1 MLNRR
6 EIVEKIL
13 ALRPDLTAEGLQ
25 RIIRAKIEGAGRLLT
40 EEGATFMVAN
50 EFGIDLSN
58 GNVVGTGMKV
68 KNLIIGA
75 NDATIVGVV
84 SAMSPPKS
92 FVRRDGVEGQV
103 ARLVVS
109 DDTGSVRVVLWNE
122 KTSIISQGTVSLN
135 QTVRISHGYVRA
147 GLTGDPE
154 LNLGRRGTVVVLS
167 STSAFEP
174 VTPLSSL
181 KKIHDLREGDYFVN
195 FVGVV
200 KGFSQVSS
208 FKRANGMQG
217 QVMRVR
223 LADDTGRVRVVLWDD
238 QVNSV
243 KETKRG
249 DVLEIVGGQVR
260 RGLGNVLEVHVGR
273 LGQVKL
279 LKDSELSE
287 YFIPTL
293 TKIGDLRLGMNDV
306 DVLGRIMDVGQIREF
321 ERRSGGVGRVGSL
334 YVMDGTGSTRLTL
347 WDAKAEVLD
356 EVSLDDVVLVEGGYT
371 REGLGG
377 IVELNL
383 GSMGT
388 LTVNPEREEAQS
400 LPHFSSNAMAIGELN
415 VGMRSIIVEGDVVED
430 PAVRDVTTR
439 DGAEIRLASLRI
451 RDESGEIDV
460 TLWRDL
466 ADKVD
471 GLAAGSRLRI
481 KNAYVK
487 MGFFGDLEL
496 SSGMRTELELLREG
510 EVTSER
516 GGDLVKDLA
525 TEKIQSVREEEST
538 EVQGRIVEVN
548 ANSKVYPSC
557 PNCMKRVREEG
568 EGWVCESCGE
578 IPQPVPRLI
587 VEVVV
592 EDDSG
597 SINSVFSGVVAEE
610 LLDMSSDSAWNVAV
624 QAGSEGAPVYNARD
638 RIIGATVKLMGRVRR
653 SRRDGDLRLYVERLT
668 IQ

>member
-1 MLNRR
+1 M
-6 EIVEKIL
+6 KIK
-13 ALRPDLTAEGLQ
+13 D
-25 RIIRAKIEGAGRLLT
+25 
-40 EEGATFMVAN
+40 
-50 EFGIDLSN
+50 
-58 GNVVGTGMKV
+58 
-68 KNLIIGA
+68 LIIGA

-84 SAMSPPKS
+84 SSMTPPKS

-109 DDTGSVRVVLWNE
+109 DDTGSIRVVLWNE
-122 KTSIISQGTVSLN
+122 KTSIISQGKVSPN
-135 QTVRISHGYVRA
+135 QMVRISHGYVRA
-147 GLTGDPE
+147 GLTGNPE

-167 STSAFEP
+167 STPAFEP
-174 VTPLSSL
+174 VSPQNSL
-181 KKIHDLREGDYFVN
+181 KKIHDLTEGDYFVN

-208 FKRANGMQG
+208 FQRANGMQG

-223 LADDTGRVRVVLWDD
+223 LADDTGRVRAVLWDD

-249 DVLEIVGGQVR
+249 DVLEILGGQVR

-273 LGQVKL
+273 LGQIKL
-279 LKDSELSE
+279 LKDSELTE
-287 YFIPTL
+287 YSIPTL

-306 DVLGRIMDVGQIREF
+306 DILGRIMDVGQIREF
-321 ERRSGGVGRVGSL
+321 ERRSGGVGRVGSM

-347 WDAKAEVLD
+347 WDAKADVLD

-377 IVELNL
+377 VVELNL
-383 GSMGT
+383 GSMST

-430 PAVRDVTTR
+430 PEVRDVTTR

-451 RDESGEIDV
+451 RDESGEISV

-466 ADKVD
+466 AEKVD

-496 SSGMRTELELLREG
+496 SSGRTTELELLREG
-510 EVTSER
+510 DITSER
-516 GGDLVKDLA
+516 GVDLVNDLA
-525 TEKIQSVREEEST
+525 TEKILSVREEEST
-538 EVQGRIVEVN
+538 EVQGRIMEVN

-568 EGWVCESCGE
+568 EGWICESCGE

-597 SINSVFSGVVAEE
+597 SINSVFSGAVAEE
-610 LLDMSSDSAWNVAV
+610 LLDMSGDSAWNVAV

-638 RIIGATVKLMGRVRR
+638 RIIGAIVKLTGHVRR
-653 SRRDGDLRLYVERLT
+653 SRRDGNLRLYVERLT

>member
-1 MLNRR
+1 MLNRK
-6 EIVEKIL
+6 EIFEKIL
-13 ALRPDLTAEGLQ
+13 ELRSDLTAEDLQ
-25 RIIRAKIEGAGRLLT
+25 RMIQTKIEGAGRLLT

-68 KNLIIGA
+68 KDLIIGA
-75 NDATIVGVV
+75 NDATIIGVV
-84 SAMSPPKS
+84 SSISLPKS

-109 DDTGSVRVVLWNE
+109 DDTGSIRVVLWNE
-122 KTSIISQGTVSLN
+122 KTSIISDSKVSQN
-135 QTVRISHGYVRA
+135 QMVRISHGYVRK
-147 GLTGDPE
+147 GLTGNPE

-167 STSAFEP
+167 STPAFEP
-174 VTPLSSL
+174 ITPQKSL
-181 KKIHDLREGDYFVN
+181 KKIRDLTEGNLVN
-195 FVGVV
+195 IIGVV
-200 KGFSQVSS
+200 KGLSQISS
-208 FKRANGMQG
+208 FKRANGTQG
-217 QVMRVR
+217 QVMRIR
-223 LADDTGRVRVVLWDD
+223 LADDTGRVRAVLWDD

-243 KETKRG
+243 KDTKRG
-249 DVLEIVGGQVR
+249 DVLEIEGGQVR
-260 RGLGNVLEVHVGR
+260 RGLGNVLEVHVGGF
-273 LGQVKL
+273 GQVKF

-287 YFIPTL
+287 YSIPVL
-293 TKIGDLRLGMNDV
+293 TKIGDLRLEMNDV
-306 DVLGRIMDVGQIREF
+306 DVLGRIIEVGQIREF

-334 YVMDGTGSTRLTL
+334 YVMDETGSTRVTL
-347 WDAKAEVLD
+347 WDAKADVLD
-356 EVSLDDVVLVEGGYT
+356 EVSLDDVILVEGGYT

-377 IVELNL
+377 VVELNL
-383 GSMGT
+383 GSMST
-388 LTVNPEREEAQS
+388 LTVNPEREEVQS
-400 LPHFSSNAMAIGELN
+400 LPHFSSNAIAIGELN
-415 VGMRSIIVEGDVVED
+415 VGMRSIIVEGDVMED
-430 PAVRDVTTR
+430 PEVRDVTTR

-451 RDESGEIDV
+451 HDESGEIGV

-466 ADKVD
+466 AEKVD
-471 GLAAGSRLRI
+471 GLTAGSRLRI

-496 SSGMRTELELLREG
+496 SSGRTTELELLSEG
-510 EVTSER
+510 EVTPDREI
-516 GGDLVKDLA
+516 DLVNDLGI
-525 TEKIQSVREEEST
+525 EKIQSVREEEST
-538 EVQGRIVEVN
+538 EVQGRIMEVN
-548 ANSKVYPSC
+548 SNSKVFPSC

-597 SINSVFSGVVAEE
+597 SINSVFSGTVAEK

-624 QAGSEGAPVYNARD
+624 QAGNESAPVYNARD
-638 RIIGATVKLMGRVRR
+638 RIIGATVKLMGHVRR
-653 SRRDGDLRLYVERLT
+653 SSRDGDLRLYVERLT

>member
-1 MLNRR
+1 MLNRK
-6 EIVEKIL
+6 EIFEKIL
-13 ALRPDLTAEGLQ
+13 ELRSDLTAEDLQ
-25 RIIRAKIEGAGRLLT
+25 RMIQTKIEGAGRLLT

-68 KNLIIGA
+68 KDLIIGA
-75 NDATIVGVV
+75 NDATIIGVV
-84 SAMSPPKS
+84 SSISLPKS

-109 DDTGSVRVVLWNE
+109 DDTGSIRVVLWNE
-122 KTSIISQGTVSLN
+122 KTSIISDSKVSQN
-135 QTVRISHGYVRA
+135 QMVRISHGYVRK
-147 GLTGDPE
+147 GLTGNPE

-167 STSAFEP
+167 SIPAFEP
-174 VTPLSSL
+174 ITPQRSL
-181 KKIHDLREGDYFVN
+181 KKIRDLTEGNLVN
-195 FVGVV
+195 IIGVV
-200 KGFSQVSS
+200 KGLSQISS
-208 FKRANGMQG
+208 FKRANGTQG
-217 QVMRVR
+217 QVMRIR
-223 LADDTGRVRVVLWDD
+223 LADDTGRVRAVLWDD

-243 KETKRG
+243 KDTKRG
-249 DVLEIVGGQVR
+249 DVLEIEGGQVR
-260 RGLGNVLEVHVGR
+260 RGLGNVLEVHVGGF
-273 LGQVKL
+273 GQVKF

-287 YFIPTL
+287 YSIPVL
-293 TKIGDLRLGMNDV
+293 TKIGDLRLEMNDV
-306 DVLGRIMDVGQIREF
+306 DVLGRIIEVGQIREF

-334 YVMDGTGSTRLTL
+334 YVMDETGSTRVTL
-347 WDAKAEVLD
+347 WDAKADVLD
-356 EVSLDDVVLVEGGYT
+356 EVSLDDVILVEGGYT

-377 IVELNL
+377 VVELNL
-383 GSMGT
+383 GSMST
-388 LTVNPEREEAQS
+388 LTVNPEREEVQS
-400 LPHFSSNAMAIGELN
+400 LPHFSSNAIAIGELN
-415 VGMRSIIVEGDVVED
+415 VGMRSIIVEGDVMED
-430 PAVRDVTTR
+430 PEVRDVTTR

-451 RDESGEIDV
+451 HDESGEIGV

-466 ADKVD
+466 AEKVD
-471 GLAAGSRLRI
+471 GLTAGSRLRI

-496 SSGMRTELELLREG
+496 SSGRTTELELLSEG
-510 EVTSER
+510 EVTPDREI
-516 GGDLVKDLA
+516 DLVNDLGI
-525 TEKIQSVREEEST
+525 EKIQSVREEEST
-538 EVQGRIVEVN
+538 EVQGRIMEVN
-548 ANSKVYPSC
+548 SNSKVFPSC

-597 SINSVFSGVVAEE
+597 SINSVFSGAVAEK

-624 QAGSEGAPVYNARD
+624 QAGSESAPVFNARD
-638 RIIGATVKLMGRVRR
+638 RIIGATVKLMGHVRR
-653 SRRDGDLRLYVERLT
+653 SSRDGDLRLYVERLT

>member
-1 MLNRR
+1 MLNRK
-6 EIVEKIL
+6 EIFEKIL
-13 ALRPDLTAEGLQ
+13 ELRSDLTAEDLQ
-25 RIIRAKIEGAGRLLT
+25 RMIQTKIEGAGRLLT

-68 KNLIIGA
+68 KDLIIGA
-75 NDATIVGVV
+75 NDATIVGVI
-84 SAMSPPKS
+84 SSISLPKS

-109 DDTGSVRVVLWNE
+109 DDTGSIRVVLWNE
-122 KTSIISQGTVSLN
+122 KTSIISDSKVSQN
-135 QTVRISHGYVRA
+135 QMVRISHGYVRK
-147 GLTGDPE
+147 GLTGNPE

-167 STSAFEP
+167 STPAFEP
-174 VTPLSSL
+174 ITPQRSL
-181 KKIHDLREGDYFVN
+181 KKIRDLTEGNLVN
-195 FVGVV
+195 IIGVV
-200 KGFSQVSS
+200 KGLSQISS
-208 FKRANGMQG
+208 FKRANGTQG
-217 QVMRVR
+217 QVMRIR
-223 LADDTGRVRVVLWDD
+223 LADDTGRVRAVLWDD

-243 KETKRG
+243 KDTKRG
-249 DVLEIVGGQVR
+249 DVLEIEGGQVR
-260 RGLGNVLEVHVGR
+260 RGLGNVLEVHVGGF
-273 LGQVKL
+273 GQVKF

-287 YFIPTL
+287 YSIPVL
-293 TKIGDLRLGMNDV
+293 TKIGDLRLEMNDV
-306 DVLGRIMDVGQIREF
+306 DVLGRIIEVGQIREF

-334 YVMDGTGSTRLTL
+334 YVMDETGSTRVTL
-347 WDAKAEVLD
+347 WDAKADVLD
-356 EVSLDDVVLVEGGYT
+356 EVSLDDVILVEGGYT

-377 IVELNL
+377 VVELNL
-383 GSMGT
+383 GSMST
-388 LTVNPEREEAQS
+388 LTVNPEREEVQS
-400 LPHFSSNAMAIGELN
+400 LPHFSSNAIAIGELN
-415 VGMRSIIVEGDVVED
+415 VGMRSIIVEGDVMED
-430 PAVRDVTTR
+430 PEVRDVTTR

-451 RDESGEIDV
+451 HDESGEIGV

-466 ADKVD
+466 AEKVD
-471 GLAAGSRLRI
+471 GLTAGSRLRI

-496 SSGMRTELELLREG
+496 SSGRTTELEVLSEG
-510 EVTSER
+510 EVTSDREI
-516 GGDLVKDLA
+516 DLVNDLGI
-525 TEKIQSVREEEST
+525 EKIQSVREEEST
-538 EVQGRIVEVN
+538 EVQGRIMEVN
-548 ANSKVYPSC
+548 SNSKVFPSC

-597 SINSVFSGVVAEE
+597 SINSVFSGAVAEK

-624 QAGSEGAPVYNARD
+624 QAGNESAPVYNARD
-638 RIIGATVKLMGRVRR
+638 RIIGATVKLMGHVRR
-653 SRRDGDLRLYVERLT
+653 SSRDGDLRLYVERLT

>member
-1 MLNRR
+1 MLNRK
-6 EIVEKIL
+6 EIFEKIL
-13 ALRPDLTAEGLQ
+13 ELRSDLTAEDLQ
-25 RIIRAKIEGAGRLLT
+25 RMIQTKIEGAGRLLT

-68 KNLIIGA
+68 KDLIIGA
-75 NDATIVGVV
+75 NDATIVGVI
-84 SAMSPPKS
+84 SSISLPKS

-109 DDTGSVRVVLWNE
+109 DDTGSIRVVLWNE
-122 KTSIISQGTVSLN
+122 KTSIISDSKVSQN
-135 QTVRISHGYVRA
+135 QMVRISHGYVRK
-147 GLTGDPE
+147 GLTGNPE

-167 STSAFEP
+167 STPAFEP
-174 VTPLSSL
+174 ITPQRSL
-181 KKIHDLREGDYFVN
+181 KKIRDLTEGNLVN
-195 FVGVV
+195 IIGVV
-200 KGFSQVSS
+200 KGLSQISS
-208 FKRANGMQG
+208 FKRANGTQG
-217 QVMRVR
+217 QVMRIR
-223 LADDTGRVRVVLWDD
+223 LADDTGRVRAVLWDD

-243 KETKRG
+243 KDTKRG
-249 DVLEIVGGQVR
+249 DVLEIEGGQVR
-260 RGLGNVLEVHVGR
+260 RGLGNVLEVHVGGF
-273 LGQVKL
+273 GQVKF

-287 YFIPTL
+287 YSIPVL
-293 TKIGDLRLGMNDV
+293 TKIGDLRLEMNDV
-306 DVLGRIMDVGQIREF
+306 DVLGRIIEVGQIREF

-334 YVMDGTGSTRLTL
+334 YVMDETGSTRVTL
-347 WDAKAEVLD
+347 WDAKADVLD
-356 EVSLDDVVLVEGGYT
+356 EVSLDDVILVEGGYT

-377 IVELNL
+377 VVELNL
-383 GSMGT
+383 GSMST
-388 LTVNPEREEAQS
+388 LTVNPEREEVQS
-400 LPHFSSNAMAIGELN
+400 LPHFSSNAIAIGELN
-415 VGMRSIIVEGDVVED
+415 VGMRSIIVEGDVMED
-430 PAVRDVTTR
+430 PEVRDVTTR

-451 RDESGEIDV
+451 RDESGEIGV

-466 ADKVD
+466 AEKVD
-471 GLAAGSRLRI
+471 GLTAGSRLRI

-496 SSGMRTELELLREG
+496 SSGRTTELEVLSEG
-510 EVTSER
+510 EVTSDREI
-516 GGDLVKDLA
+516 DLVNDLGI
-525 TEKIQSVREEEST
+525 EKIQSVREEEST
-538 EVQGRIVEVN
+538 EVQGRIMEVN
-548 ANSKVYPSC
+548 SNSKVFPSC

-597 SINSVFSGVVAEE
+597 SINSVFSGAVAEK

-624 QAGSEGAPVYNARD
+624 QAGNESAPVYNARD
-638 RIIGATVKLMGRVRR
+638 RIIGATVKLMGHVRR
-653 SRRDGDLRLYVERLT
+653 SSRDGDLRLYVERLT

>member
-1 MLNRR
+1 MLNHK
-6 EIVEKIL
+6 EIFEKIL
-13 ALRPDLTAEGLQ
+13 ELRSDLTAEELQ
-25 RIIRAKIEGAGRLLT
+25 RMIQTKIEGAGRLLT

-68 KNLIIGA
+68 KDIIIGA
-75 NDATIVGVV
+75 NDATIIGVV
-84 SAMSPPKS
+84 SSISLPKS

-109 DDTGSVRVVLWNE
+109 DDTGSIRVVLWNE
-122 KTSIISQGTVSLN
+122 KTSIISEGKVSQN
-135 QTVRISHGYVRA
+135 QMVRISHGYVRK
-147 GLTGDPE
+147 GLTGNPE

-167 STSAFEP
+167 STPDFEP
-174 VTPLSSL
+174 ITLQRSL
-181 KKIHDLREGDYFVN
+181 KKIRDLTEGNLVN
-195 FVGVV
+195 IVGVV
-200 KGFSQVSS
+200 KGLSQISS
-208 FKRANGMQG
+208 FKRANGTQG
-217 QVMRVR
+217 QVMRIR
-223 LADDTGRVRVVLWDD
+223 LADDTGRVRAVLWDD

-243 KETKRG
+243 KDTKRG
-249 DVLEIVGGQVR
+249 DVLEIEGGQVR
-260 RGLGNVLEVHVGR
+260 RGLGNVLEVHVGGF
-273 LGQVKL
+273 GQVKF

-287 YFIPTL
+287 YSIPVL
-293 TKIGDLRLGMNDV
+293 TKIGDLRLEMNDV
-306 DVLGRIMDVGQIREF
+306 DVLGRIIEVGQIREF

-334 YVMDGTGSTRLTL
+334 YVMDETGSTRVTL
-347 WDAKAEVLD
+347 WDAKADVLD
-356 EVSLDDVVLVEGGYT
+356 EVSLDDVILVEGGYT

-377 IVELNL
+377 VVELNL
-383 GSMGT
+383 GSMST
-388 LTVNPEREEAQS
+388 LTVNPEREEVQS
-400 LPHFSSNAMAIGELN
+400 LPHFSSNVIAIGELN
-415 VGMRSIIVEGDVVED
+415 VGMRSIIVEGDVMED
-430 PAVRDVTTR
+430 PEVRDVTTR

-451 RDESGEIDV
+451 RDESGEIGV

-466 ADKVD
+466 AEKVD
-471 GLAAGSRLRI
+471 GLTAGSRLRI

-496 SSGMRTELELLREG
+496 SSGRTTELELLSEG
-510 EVTSER
+510 EVTSDREI
-516 GGDLVKDLA
+516 DLVNDLGI
-525 TEKIQSVREEEST
+525 EKIQSVREEEST
-538 EVQGRIVEVN
+538 EVQGRIMEVN
-548 ANSKVYPSC
+548 SNSKVFPSC

-597 SINSVFSGVVAEE
+597 SINSVFSGAVAEK

-624 QAGSEGAPVYNARD
+624 QAGNESAPVFNARD
-638 RIIGATVKLMGRVRR
+638 RIIGATVKLMGHVRR
-653 SRRDGDLRLYVERLT
+653 SSRDGDLRLYVERLT

>member
-1 MLNRR
+1 MLNHK
-6 EIVEKIL
+6 EIFEKIL
-13 ALRPDLTAEGLQ
+13 ELRSDLTAEELQ
-25 RIIRAKIEGAGRLLT
+25 RMIQTKIEGAGRLLT

-68 KNLIIGA
+68 KDLIIGA
-75 NDATIVGVV
+75 NDATIIGVV
-84 SAMSPPKS
+84 SSISLPKS

-109 DDTGSVRVVLWNE
+109 DDTGSIRVVLWNE
-122 KTSIISQGTVSLN
+122 KTSIISEGKVSQN
-135 QTVRISHGYVRA
+135 QTVRISHGYVRK
-147 GLTGDPE
+147 GLTGNPE

-167 STSAFEP
+167 STPAFEP
-174 VTPLSSL
+174 ITLQRSL
-181 KKIHDLREGDYFVN
+181 KKIRDLTEGNLVN
-195 FVGVV
+195 IVGVV
-200 KGFSQVSS
+200 KGLSQISS
-208 FKRANGMQG
+208 FKRANGTQG
-217 QVMRVR
+217 QVMRIR
-223 LADDTGRVRVVLWDD
+223 LADDTGRVRAVLWDD

-243 KETKRG
+243 KDTKRG
-249 DVLEIVGGQVR
+249 DVLEIEGGQVR
-260 RGLGNVLEVHVGR
+260 RGLGNVLEVHVGGF
-273 LGQVKL
+273 GQVKF

-287 YFIPTL
+287 YSIPVL
-293 TKIGDLRLGMNDV
+293 TKIGDLRLEMNDV
-306 DVLGRIMDVGQIREF
+306 DVLGRIIEVGQIREF

-334 YVMDGTGSTRLTL
+334 YVMDKTGSTRVTL
-347 WDAKAEVLD
+347 WDAKADVLD
-356 EVSLDDVVLVEGGYT
+356 EVSLDDVILVEGGYT

-377 IVELNL
+377 VVELNL
-383 GSMGT
+383 GSMST
-388 LTVNPEREEAQS
+388 LTVNPEREEVQS
-400 LPHFSSNAMAIGELN
+400 LPHFSSNVIAIGELN
-415 VGMRSIIVEGDVVED
+415 VGMRSIIVEGDVMED
-430 PAVRDVTTR
+430 PEVRDVTTR

-451 RDESGEIDV
+451 RDESGEIGV

-466 ADKVD
+466 AEKVD
-471 GLAAGSRLRI
+471 GLTAGSRLRI

-496 SSGMRTELELLREG
+496 SSGRTTELELLSEG
-510 EVTSER
+510 EVTSDREI
-516 GGDLVKDLA
+516 DLVNDLSI
-525 TEKIQSVREEEST
+525 EKIQSVREEEST
-538 EVQGRIVEVN
+538 EVQGRIMEVN
-548 ANSKVYPSC
+548 SNSKVFPSC

-597 SINSVFSGVVAEE
+597 SINSVFSGTVAEK

-624 QAGSEGAPVYNARD
+624 QAGSESAPVFNARD
-638 RIIGATVKLMGRVRR
+638 RIIGATVKLMGHVRR
-653 SRRDGDLRLYVERLT
+653 SSRDGDLRLYVERLT

>member
-1 MLNRR
+1 MLNRK
-6 EIVEKIL
+6 EIFEKIL
-13 ALRPDLTAEGLQ
+13 ELRSDLTAEDLQ
-25 RIIRAKIEGAGRLLT
+25 RMIQTKIEGAGRLLT

-68 KNLIIGA
+68 KDLIIGA
-75 NDATIVGVV
+75 NDATIVGVI
-84 SAMSPPKS
+84 SSISLPKS

-109 DDTGSVRVVLWNE
+109 DDTGSIRVVLWNE
-122 KTSIISQGTVSLN
+122 KTSIISDSKVSQN
-135 QTVRISHGYVRA
+135 QMVRISHGYVRK
-147 GLTGDPE
+147 GLTGNPE

-167 STSAFEP
+167 STPAFEP
-174 VTPLSSL
+174 ITPQRSL
-181 KKIHDLREGDYFVN
+181 KKIRDLTEGNLVN
-195 FVGVV
+195 IIGVV
-200 KGFSQVSS
+200 KGLSQISS
-208 FKRANGMQG
+208 FKRANGTQG
-217 QVMRVR
+217 QVMRIR
-223 LADDTGRVRVVLWDD
+223 LADDTGRVRAVLWDD

-243 KETKRG
+243 KDTKRG
-249 DVLEIVGGQVR
+249 DVLEIEGGQVR
-260 RGLGNVLEVHVGR
+260 RGLGNVLEVHVGGF
-273 LGQVKL
+273 GQVKF

-287 YFIPTL
+287 YSIPVL
-293 TKIGDLRLGMNDV
+293 TKIGDLRLEMNDV
-306 DVLGRIMDVGQIREF
+306 DVLGRIIEVGQIREF

-334 YVMDGTGSTRLTL
+334 YVMDETGSTRVTL
-347 WDAKAEVLD
+347 WDAKADVLD
-356 EVSLDDVVLVEGGYT
+356 EVSLDDVILVEGGYT

-377 IVELNL
+377 VVELNL
-383 GSMGT
+383 GSMST
-388 LTVNPEREEAQS
+388 LTVNPEREEVQS
-400 LPHFSSNAMAIGELN
+400 LPHFSSNAIAIGELN
-415 VGMRSIIVEGDVVED
+415 VGMRSIIVEGDVMED
-430 PAVRDVTTR
+430 PEVRDVTTR

-451 RDESGEIDV
+451 HDESGEIGV

-466 ADKVD
+466 AEKVD
-471 GLAAGSRLRI
+471 GLTAGSRLRI

-496 SSGMRTELELLREG
+496 SSGRTTELEVLSEG
-510 EVTSER
+510 EVTSDREI
-516 GGDLVKDLA
+516 DLVNDLGI
-525 TEKIQSVREEEST
+525 EKIQSIREEEST
-538 EVQGRIVEVN
+538 EVQGRIMEVN
-548 ANSKVYPSC
+548 SNSKVFPSC

-597 SINSVFSGVVAEE
+597 SINSVFSGAVAEK

-624 QAGSEGAPVYNARD
+624 QAGNESAPVYNARD
-638 RIIGATVKLMGRVRR
+638 RIIGATVKLMGHVRR
-653 SRRDGDLRLYVERLT
+653 SSRDGDLRLYVERLT

>member
-1 MLNRR
+1 MLNRK
-6 EIVEKIL
+6 EIIEKIL
-13 ALRPDLTAEGLQ
+13 ALRSDLTADDLQ
-25 RIIRAKIEGAGRLLT
+25 RIIRTKIEGAGRLLT

-68 KNLIIGA
+68 KDLIIGA

-84 SAMSPPKS
+84 NAVSPPKS

-122 KTSIISQGTVSLN
+122 KTDVISQGKVATN

-154 LNLGRRGTVVVLS
+154 LNVGRRGTVVVLS
-167 STSAFEP
+167 SAPAFERE
-174 VTPLSSL
+174 TPQSSL
-181 KKIHDLREGDYFVN
+181 KKIRDLAEGDYFVN

-200 KGFSQVSS
+200 KGLSQVSS
-208 FKRANGMQG
+208 FRRANGMEG

-223 LADDTGRVRVVLWDD
+223 LADATGRVRAVLWDD
-238 QVNSV
+238 QVDSV
-243 KETKRG
+243 KETRRG

-287 YFIPTL
+287 YSLPTL
-293 TKIGDLRLGMNDV
+293 TKISGLKLGMNDV

-334 YVMDGTGSTRLTL
+334 YVMDETGSTRLTL
-347 WDAKAEVLD
+347 WDAKADVLD
-356 EVSLDDVVLVEGGYT
+356 EVSPDDVVLVEGGYT

-377 IVELNL
+377 VVELNL
-383 GSMGT
+383 GSMGV
-388 LTVNPEREEAQS
+388 LTVNPEREEVQS
-400 LPHFSSNAMAIGELN
+400 LPHFSSNAMAIGDLN
-415 VGMRSIIVEGDVVED
+415 VGMRSITVEGDIVED

-439 DGAEIRLASLRI
+439 DGAEIRVASLRI
-451 RDESGEIDV
+451 RDESGEIGV

-466 ADKVD
+466 ADRID
-471 GLAAGSRLRI
+471 GLGAGTRLRI
-481 KNAYVK
+481 KNTYVK

-496 SSGMRTELELLREG
+496 SSGRTTELELLSESEG
-510 EVTSER
+510 TPER
-516 GGDLVKDLA
+516 GGPLINDLA
-525 TEKIQSVREEEST
+525 TEKIQAVQVEEST
-538 EVQGRIVEVN
+538 EVQGRIMEVN

-557 PNCMKRVREEG
+557 PNCMKRVREE
-568 EGWVCESCGE
+568 ERGWMCESCGE
-578 IPQPVPRLI
+578 IPQQVPRLI
-587 VEVVV
+587 VEVIV

-597 SINSVFSGVVAEE
+597 SINSVFSGAVAEK
-610 LLDMSSDSAWNVAV
+610 LLNMSSDTAWNLAL
-624 QAGSEGAPVYNARD
+624 QAGSEVAPVDDARD
-638 RIIGATVKLMGRVRR
+638 RIVGANVQLTGRVVR
-653 SRRDGDLRLYVERLT
+653 SRRDGNLRLHVEQLT
-668 IQ
+668 VL

>member
-1 MLNRR
+1 MLNRK
-6 EIVEKIL
+6 EIIEKIL
-13 ALRPDLTAEGLQ
+13 ALRPDLTVDDLQ
-25 RIIRAKIEGAGRLLT
+25 RIIRTKIEGAGRLLT

-68 KNLIIGA
+68 KDLIIGA

-84 SAMSPPKS
+84 NAVSPPKT

-103 ARLVVS
+103 ARLMVS

-122 KTSIISQGTVSLN
+122 KTDIISQGKVSPN

-154 LNLGRRGTVVVLS
+154 LNVGRRGTVVVLS
-167 STSAFEP
+167 STPAFERE
-174 VTPLSSL
+174 TPQSSL
-181 KKIHDLREGDYFVN
+181 KKIRDLAEGDYFVN

-208 FKRANGMQG
+208 FRRANGMEG

-223 LADDTGRVRVVLWDD
+223 LADSTGRVRAVLWDD
-238 QVNSV
+238 QVDSV
-243 KETKRG
+243 KGTRRG
-249 DVLEIVGGQVR
+249 DVLEVVGGQVR

-279 LKDSELSE
+279 LNDSELSE
-287 YFIPTL
+287 YSVPTL

-334 YVMDGTGSTRLTL
+334 YVMDETGSTRLTL
-347 WDAKAEVLD
+347 WDAKADVLD
-356 EVSLDDVVLVEGGYT
+356 EVSPDDVVLVEGGYT

-377 IVELNL
+377 VVDLNL
-383 GSMGT
+383 GSMGV
-388 LTVNPEREEAQS
+388 LTVNPEREEVQN
-400 LPHFSSNAMAIGELN
+400 LPHFSSNAMAIGDLN
-415 VGMRSIIVEGDVVED
+415 VGMRSISVEGDVVED

-439 DGAEIRLASLRI
+439 DGAEVRVASLRI
-451 RDESGEIDV
+451 RDESGEIGV

-466 ADKVD
+466 ADRVD
-471 GLAAGSRLRI
+471 GLGAGTRLRI

-487 MGFFGDLEL
+487 MGFFGDIEL
-496 SSGMRTELELLREG
+496 SSGMTTELELLSESEG
-510 EVTSER
+510 TPEK
-516 GGDLVKDLA
+516 GGDLVNDLA
-525 TEKIQSVREEEST
+525 TETIQAVRAEEST
-538 EVQGRIVEVN
+538 EVQGRIMEVN
-548 ANSKVYPSC
+548 ENSKVYPSC

-578 IPQPVPRLI
+578 IPQQVPRLI
-587 VEVVV
+587 VEVIVQ
-592 EDDSG
+592 DDSG
-597 SINSVFSGVVAEE
+597 SINSVFSGAVAEK
-610 LLDMSSDSAWNVAV
+610 LLNMSGDTAWNLAL
-624 QAGSEGAPVYNARD
+624 QAGSEVAPVDNARD
-638 RIIGATVKLMGRVRR
+638 RIVGATVQLTGRVVR
-653 SRRDGDLRLYVERLT
+653 SRRDGNLRLHVERLT
-668 IQ
+668 VL

>member
-516 GGDLVKDLA
+516 GGDLVNDLA
-525 TEKIQSVREEEST
+525 TEKIESVREEEST

-624 QAGSEGAPVYNARD
+624 QAGSEGAPVYNVRD

-653 SRRDGDLRLYVERLT
+653 SRRDGALRLYVERLT

>member
-1 MLNRR
+1 M
-6 EIVEKIL
+6 
-13 ALRPDLTAEGLQ
+13 
-25 RIIRAKIEGAGRLLT
+25 
-40 EEGATFMVAN
+40 
-50 EFGIDLSN
+50 
-58 GNVVGTGMKV
+58 
-68 KNLIIGA
+68 
-75 NDATIVGVV
+75 
-84 SAMSPPKS
+84 
-92 FVRRDGVEGQV
+92 
-103 ARLVVS
+103 
-109 DDTGSVRVVLWNE
+109 
-122 KTSIISQGTVSLN
+122 
-135 QTVRISHGYVRA
+135 VRISHGYVRA
-147 GLTGDPE
+147 GLTGNPE

-167 STSAFEP
+167 STPAFEP
-174 VTPLSSL
+174 VSPQNSL
-181 KKIHDLREGDYFVN
+181 KKIHDLTEGDYFVN

-208 FKRANGMQG
+208 FQRANGMQG

-223 LADDTGRVRVVLWDD
+223 LADDTGRVRAVLWDD

-249 DVLEIVGGQVR
+249 DVLEILGGQVR

-273 LGQVKL
+273 LGQIKL
-279 LKDSELSE
+279 LKDSELTE
-287 YFIPTL
+287 YSIPTL

-306 DVLGRIMDVGQIREF
+306 DILGRIMDVGQIREF
-321 ERRSGGVGRVGSL
+321 ERRSGGVGRVGSM

-347 WDAKAEVLD
+347 WDAKADVLD

-377 IVELNL
+377 VVELNL
-383 GSMGT
+383 GSMST

-430 PAVRDVTTR
+430 PEVRDVTTR

-451 RDESGEIDV
+451 RDESGEISV

-466 ADKVD
+466 AEKVD

-496 SSGMRTELELLREG
+496 SSGRTTELELLREG
-510 EVTSER
+510 DITSER
-516 GGDLVKDLA
+516 GVDLVNDLA
-525 TEKIQSVREEEST
+525 TEKILSVREEEST
-538 EVQGRIVEVN
+538 EVQGRIMEVN

-568 EGWVCESCGE
+568 EGWICESCGE

-597 SINSVFSGVVAEE
+597 SINSVFSGAVAEE
-610 LLDMSSDSAWNVAV
+610 LLDMSGDSAWNVAV

-638 RIIGATVKLMGRVRR
+638 RIIGAIVKLTGHVRR
-653 SRRDGDLRLYVERLT
+653 SRRDGNLRLYVERLT

>member
-516 GGDLVKDLA
+516 GGDLVKDLT
-525 TEKIQSVREEEST
+525 TEKIQSVREEENT
-538 EVQGRIVEVN
+538 ELQGRIVEVN

-624 QAGSEGAPVYNARD
+624 QAGSEGAPVYNVRD

-653 SRRDGDLRLYVERLT
+653 SRRDGALRLYVERLT

>member
-1 MLNRR
+1 MLNRK
-6 EIVEKIL
+6 EIFEKIL
-13 ALRPDLTAEGLQ
+13 ELRSDLTAEDLQ
-25 RIIRAKIEGAGRLLT
+25 RMIQTKIEGAGRLLT

-68 KNLIIGA
+68 KDLIIGA
-75 NDATIVGVV
+75 NDATIVGVI
-84 SAMSPPKS
+84 SSISLPKS

-109 DDTGSVRVVLWNE
+109 DDTGSIRVVLWNE
-122 KTSIISQGTVSLN
+122 KTSIISDSKVSQN
-135 QTVRISHGYVRA
+135 QMVRISHGYVRK
-147 GLTGDPE
+147 GLTGNPE

-167 STSAFEP
+167 STPTFEP
-174 VTPLSSL
+174 ITPQRSL
-181 KKIHDLREGDYFVN
+181 KKIRDLTEGNLVN
-195 FVGVV
+195 IIGVV
-200 KGFSQVSS
+200 KGLSQISS
-208 FKRANGMQG
+208 FKRANGTQG
-217 QVMRVR
+217 QVMRIR
-223 LADDTGRVRVVLWDD
+223 LADDTGRVRAVLWDD

-243 KETKRG
+243 KDTKRG
-249 DVLEIVGGQVR
+249 DVLEIEGGQVR
-260 RGLGNVLEVHVGR
+260 RGLGNVLEVHVGGF
-273 LGQVKL
+273 GQVKF

-287 YFIPTL
+287 YSIPVL
-293 TKIGDLRLGMNDV
+293 TKIGDLRLEMNDV
-306 DVLGRIMDVGQIREF
+306 DVLGRIIEVGQIREF

-334 YVMDGTGSTRLTL
+334 YVMDETGSTRVTL
-347 WDAKAEVLD
+347 WDAKADVLD
-356 EVSLDDVVLVEGGYT
+356 EVSLDDVILVEGGYT

-377 IVELNL
+377 VVELNL
-383 GSMGT
+383 GSMST
-388 LTVNPEREEAQS
+388 LTVNPEREEVQS
-400 LPHFSSNAMAIGELN
+400 LPHFSSNVIAIGELN
-415 VGMRSIIVEGDVVED
+415 VGMRSIIVEGDVMED
-430 PAVRDVTTR
+430 PEVRDVTTR

-451 RDESGEIDV
+451 RDESGEIGV

-466 ADKVD
+466 AEKVD
-471 GLAAGSRLRI
+471 GLTAGSRLRI

-496 SSGMRTELELLREG
+496 SSGRTTELEVLSEG
-510 EVTSER
+510 EVTSDREI
-516 GGDLVKDLA
+516 DLVNDLGI
-525 TEKIQSVREEEST
+525 EKIQSVREEEST
-538 EVQGRIVEVN
+538 EVQGRIMEVN
-548 ANSKVYPSC
+548 SNSKVFPSC

-597 SINSVFSGVVAEE
+597 SINSVFSGAVAEK

-624 QAGSEGAPVYNARD
+624 QAGNESAPVYNARD
-638 RIIGATVKLMGRVRR
+638 RIIGATVKLMGHVRR
-653 SRRDGDLRLYVERLT
+653 SSRDGDLRLYVERLT

>member
-109 DDTGSVRVVLWNE
+109 DDKGSVRVVLWNE

-516 GGDLVKDLA
+516 GGDLVKDLT
-525 TEKIQSVREEEST
+525 TEKIQSVREEENT
-538 EVQGRIVEVN
+538 ELQGRIVEVN

-624 QAGSEGAPVYNARD
+624 QAGSEGAPVYNVRD

-653 SRRDGDLRLYVERLT
+653 SRRDGALRLYVERLT

>member
-1 MLNRR
+1 MLNRK
-6 EIVEKIL
+6 EIFEKIL
-13 ALRPDLTAEGLQ
+13 ELRSDLTAEDLQ
-25 RIIRAKIEGAGRLLT
+25 RMIQTKIEGAGRLLT

-68 KNLIIGA
+68 KDLIIGA
-75 NDATIVGVV
+75 NDATIVGVI
-84 SAMSPPKS
+84 SSISLPKS

-109 DDTGSVRVVLWNE
+109 DDTGSIRVVLWNE
-122 KTSIISQGTVSLN
+122 KTSIISDSKVSQN
-135 QTVRISHGYVRA
+135 QMVRISHGYVRK
-147 GLTGDPE
+147 GLTGNPE

-167 STSAFEP
+167 SIPAFEP
-174 VTPLSSL
+174 ITPQRSL
-181 KKIHDLREGDYFVN
+181 KKIRDLTEGNLVN
-195 FVGVV
+195 IIGVV
-200 KGFSQVSS
+200 KGLSQISS
-208 FKRANGMQG
+208 FKRANGTQG
-217 QVMRVR
+217 QVMRIR
-223 LADDTGRVRVVLWDD
+223 LADDTGRVRAVLWDD

-243 KETKRG
+243 KDTKRG
-249 DVLEIVGGQVR
+249 DVLEIEGGQVR
-260 RGLGNVLEVHVGR
+260 RGLGNVLEVHVGGF
-273 LGQVKL
+273 GQVKF

-287 YFIPTL
+287 YSIPVL
-293 TKIGDLRLGMNDV
+293 TKIGDLRLEMNDV
-306 DVLGRIMDVGQIREF
+306 DVLGRIIEVGQIREF

-334 YVMDGTGSTRLTL
+334 YVMDETGSTRVTL
-347 WDAKAEVLD
+347 WDAKADVLD
-356 EVSLDDVVLVEGGYT
+356 EVSLDDVILVEGGYT

-377 IVELNL
+377 VVELNL
-383 GSMGT
+383 GSMST
-388 LTVNPEREEAQS
+388 LTVNPEREEVQS
-400 LPHFSSNAMAIGELN
+400 LPHFSSNAIAIGELN
-415 VGMRSIIVEGDVVED
+415 VGMRSIIVEGDVMED
-430 PAVRDVTTR
+430 PEVRDVTTR

-451 RDESGEIDV
+451 HDESGEIGV

-466 ADKVD
+466 AEKVD
-471 GLAAGSRLRI
+471 GLTAGSRLRI

-496 SSGMRTELELLREG
+496 SSGRTTELEVLSEG
-510 EVTSER
+510 EVTSDREI
-516 GGDLVKDLA
+516 DLVNDLGI
-525 TEKIQSVREEEST
+525 EKIQSVREEEST
-538 EVQGRIVEVN
+538 EVQGRIMEVN
-548 ANSKVYPSC
+548 SNSKVFPSC

-597 SINSVFSGVVAEE
+597 SINSVFSGAVAEK

-624 QAGSEGAPVYNARD
+624 QAGNESAPVYNARD
-638 RIIGATVKLMGRVRR
+638 RIIGATVKLMGHVRR
-653 SRRDGDLRLYVERLT
+653 SSRDGDLRLYVERLT

>member
-1 MLNRR
+1 MLNRK
-6 EIVEKIL
+6 EIFEKIL
-13 ALRPDLTAEGLQ
+13 ELRSDLTAEDLQ
-25 RIIRAKIEGAGRLLT
+25 RMIQTKIEGAGRLLT

-68 KNLIIGA
+68 KDLIIGA
-75 NDATIVGVV
+75 NDATIVGVI
-84 SAMSPPKS
+84 SSISLPKS

-109 DDTGSVRVVLWNE
+109 DDTGSIRVVLWNE
-122 KTSIISQGTVSLN
+122 KTSIISDSKVSQN
-135 QTVRISHGYVRA
+135 QMVRISHGYVRK
-147 GLTGDPE
+147 GLTGNPE

-167 STSAFEP
+167 STPAFEP
-174 VTPLSSL
+174 ITPQRSL
-181 KKIHDLREGDYFVN
+181 KKIRDLTEGNLVN
-195 FVGVV
+195 IIGVV
-200 KGFSQVSS
+200 KGLSQISS
-208 FKRANGMQG
+208 FKRANGTQG
-217 QVMRVR
+217 QVMRIR
-223 LADDTGRVRVVLWDD
+223 LADDTGRVRAVLWDG

-243 KETKRG
+243 KDTKRG
-249 DVLEIVGGQVR
+249 DVLEIEGGQVR
-260 RGLGNVLEVHVGR
+260 RGLGNVLEVHVGG
-273 LGQVKL
+273 LGQVKF

-287 YFIPTL
+287 YSIPVL
-293 TKIGDLRLGMNDV
+293 TKIGDLRLEMNDV
-306 DVLGRIMDVGQIREF
+306 DVLGRIIEVGQIREF

-334 YVMDGTGSTRLTL
+334 YVMDETGSTRVTL
-347 WDAKAEVLD
+347 WDAKADVLD
-356 EVSLDDVVLVEGGYT
+356 EVSLDDVILVEGGYT

-377 IVELNL
+377 VVELNL
-383 GSMGT
+383 GSMST
-388 LTVNPEREEAQS
+388 LTVNPEREEVQS
-400 LPHFSSNAMAIGELN
+400 LPHFSSNAIAIGELN
-415 VGMRSIIVEGDVVED
+415 VGMRSIIVEGDVMED
-430 PAVRDVTTR
+430 PEVRDVTTR

-451 RDESGEIDV
+451 RDESGEIGV

-466 ADKVD
+466 AEKVD
-471 GLAAGSRLRI
+471 GLTAGSRLRI

-496 SSGMRTELELLREG
+496 SSGRTTELEVLSEG
-510 EVTSER
+510 EVTSDREI
-516 GGDLVKDLA
+516 DLVNDLGI
-525 TEKIQSVREEEST
+525 EKIQSVREEEST
-538 EVQGRIVEVN
+538 EVQGRIMEVN
-548 ANSKVYPSC
+548 SNSKVFPSC

-597 SINSVFSGVVAEE
+597 SINSVFSGAVAEK

-624 QAGSEGAPVYNARD
+624 QAGSESAPVFNARD
-638 RIIGATVKLMGRVRR
+638 RIIGATVKLMGHVRR
-653 SRRDGDLRLYVERLT
+653 SSRDGDLRLYVERLT